1 MRKLSLLFLPAVIG
15 MMAVG
20 CARIEP
26 EIPENPREAA
36 KKDEILISK
45 SFQAEVAE
53 TRTSLEGLSVLFAQG
68 ESISIWDGSENRE
81 FKADEA
87 GSNVSFSG
95 KVSATAT
102 EFYALSPYSAST
114 VFTKSGSTVTAK
126 TTLPSE
132 QTAVAGTFADG
143 LNISAA
149 QSDSKDS
156 FSLDN
161 VLTVVKFNLES
172 ANLGG
177 HAVTSVELTST
188 YPLAGDV
195 TVTYGE
201 TSTAAAGANTVN
213 KVTLAK
219 ADGSTMEDGSYYF
232 VVLPNAGGE
241 ISLKFTAS
249 DGYTAT
255 RTATLKSAFEA
266 GSLKNLGTVKGLNW
280 EGPKY
285 TKVTSSLSDW
295 TGDYL
300 LVYESEPLVLTG
312 VSSSLG
318 TIGSVEI
325 DSDYTISWEDYKAY
339 NISVEKNGNG
349 YSLYLNGVGYLGA
362 KNGNNL
368 LSDSS
373 VSSDAY
379 RWTISID
386 INGDVY
392 VNNLSFPER
401 TILCNP
407 SENGRRF
414 CAYKTSSISE
424 YVRPVQFY
432 KLSSGSINPVSGPTV
447 ALKTE
452 EATDITDA
460 TATLN
465 ATYNGLTPIN
475 VQDVGFYW
483 GTSQSNLSEIVYDNS
498 SFTSSSGRISATLES
513 LSANTTYYYQV
524 RMMVW
529 DETNRTYVE
538 FKGMVKSF
546 TTKLSSSSGIGDKG
560 WLELPAVTGNEFFV
574 GAFYSSGTNGAN
586 RNYSYDY
593 EYSTYS
599 SMWVAYPLYS
609 STMGSGYS
617 GSWSHNP
624 QLDDIYQVNGWDASY
639 NVLYGETDFVNNA
652 AGTGKEYYA
661 RGHQIPN
668 ADRNGNQK
676 MVNQTFV
683 ATNSTPQ
690 IQNQFNASIWSG
702 LEGAV
707 RTMANNTDTVYV
719 VTGPVFSKIGENKDI
734 TYIHPKGDP
743 NKDVPVPN
751 YYWKALLKVRW
762 TGTGNQKTVASA
774 SAIGFWY
781 DHIPYSHDEKYDD
794 DQFIVSVKQIEAWT
808 GIDLFVNLPGDKDSG
823 IEKSAQENTSLSTFR
838 SF

>member
-15 MMAVG
+15 MMAAG

-26 EIPENPREAA
+26 EIPENPRETA

-68 ESISIWDGSENRE
+68 ESISIWDGAENRE

-172 ANLGG
+172 ANLSG
-177 HAVTSVELTST
+177 HAVTSVELTSA

-280 EGPKY
+280 IEPKY
-285 TKVTSSLSDW
+285 YFMPVSDVTEGTYLIVANNDGTLYAAKAVVPSGGNAYGYPNTHDVSELVNDKGFIVMDDLDDAFIFAGSNNSITIQQSDGKYW
-295 TGDYL
+295 YQSGDYSSISIGESITTNSYYSIIRNDDGTFKILNNTTQRYLQYSTRYGTFGSYTNVSGIVPTLYRLVDPDTVQAQVL
-300 LVYESEPLVLTG
+300 LTTLDASG
-312 VSSSLG
+312 IDSSSAVLNASYSGLFPLNVQNVGFYYG
-318 TIGSVEI
+318 TSA
-325 DSDYTISWEDYKAY
+325 SD
-339 NISVEKNGNG
+339 
-349 YSLYLNGVGYLGA
+349 
-362 KNGNNL
+362 
-368 LSDSS
+368 LSEE
-373 VSSDAY
+373 
-379 RWTISID
+379 
-386 INGDVY
+386 VY
-392 VNNLSFPER
+392 VNEVFSTE
-401 TILCNP
+401 
-407 SENGRRF
+407 
-414 CAYKTSSISE
+414 
-424 YVRPVQFY
+424 
-432 KLSSGSINPVSGPTV
+432 SGT
-447 ALKTE
+447 
-452 EATDITDA
+452 
-460 TATLN
+460 
-465 ATYNGLTPIN
+465 
-475 VQDVGFYW
+475 
-483 GTSQSNLSEIVYDNS
+483 
-498 SFTSSSGRISATLES
+498 ISAQIES
-513 LSANTTYYYQV
+513 LAENTTYYYQV
-524 RMMVW
+524 TMQVY
-529 DETNRTYVE
+529 DPVTKTYKE
-538 FKGMVKSF
+538 FKGSVMSF
-546 TTKLSSSSGIGDKG
+546 TTPEAAPVTKWKG
-560 WLELPAVTGNEFFV
+560 WLELPANTLTADNYIYDEQKV
-574 GAFYSSGTNGAN
+574 GTA
-586 RNYSYDY
+586 RNYTMSYDTQ
-593 EYSTYS
+593 TYAA
-599 SMWVAYPLYS
+599 MWVAYPLYTATMLEEDNTWSRPSNWSYNGHFS
-609 STMGSGYS
+609 S
-617 GSWSHNP
+617 
-624 QLDDIYQVNGWDASY
+624 DYQVDIRSKSY
-639 NVLYGETDFVNNA
+639 GVNWTEDYGNEL
-652 AGTGKEYYA
+652 YA

-668 ADRNGNQK
+668 ADRNNKGVSSNFQA
-676 MVNQTFV
+676 QTFLV
-683 ATNSTPQ
+683 TNSTPQ
-690 IQNQFNASIWSG
+690 IQNRFNGSIWSS
-702 LEGAV
+702 LEDGVRAV
-707 RTMANNTDTVYV
+707 ARGTDTLYV
-719 VTGPVFSKIGENKDI
+719 VTGPVFQKVGETKTIKYI
-734 TYIHPKGDP
+734 TPQDDTEKS
-743 NKDVPVPN
+743 VPVPN
-751 YYWKALLKVRW
+751 YYWKALLKVKW
-762 TGTGNQKTVASA
+762 SGKTVTDAM
-774 SAIGFWY
+774 AIGFWY
-781 DHIPYSHDEKYDD
+781 EHKSYPLKESYSKSDYV
-794 DQFIVSVKQIEAWT
+794 VSIEDIENWT
-808 GIDLFVNLPGDKDSG
+808 GLDLFVNLPGDKDSG
-823 IEKSAQENTSLSTFR
+823 VEKEAQANTSWSEFQ